1 METIAFVRMMTS
13 RAHGTLEDVMDGLT
27 VEQLHHHEPGSE
39 ISSIA
44 AIYLHLAMVNDAVT
58 QGLFQGGPP
67 LYARDGWAA
76 RIGAP
81 FQVTFDQSWA
91 TAISITDPALLRGYG
106 QAVQTSIDRYLAGV
120 TATAA
125 DLDRV
130 LETPFGKRG
139 YGEALG
145 RYYLIHTMQHTG
157 EISALKGRLGL
168 RALPR

>member
-1 METIAFVRMMTS
+1 MMAT

-27 VEQLHHHEPGSE
+27 AKQLHHHEPDSE

-67 LYARDGWAA
+67 LYASDGWGP
-76 RIGAP
+76 RIGVP
-81 FQVTFDQSWA
+81 FQVTFDHTWA
-91 TAISITDPALLRGYG
+91 AAVRIEDPALLRGYG
-106 QAVQTSIDRYLAGV
+106 QAVQASIDRYLEGV
-120 TATAA
+120 TATEE

-130 LETPFGKRG
+130 LDTPFGPRG

-157 EISALKGRLGL
+157 EIAALKGRFGL
-168 RALPR
+168 RALPL